1 MNPNLDFTPA
11 PIRIAPSTYGIAIVR
26 AGMALARKTF
36 DQVEVS
42 GHYQAARNLRKQG
55 FSLELALALVARRV

>member
-1 MNPNLDFTPA
+1 MNPTLDFTP
-11 PIRIAPSTYGIAIVR
+11 PVTRITPATYGVVIVK

-42 GHYQAARNLRKQG
+42 GAYQAARNLRKQG
-55 FSLELALALVARRV
+55 YSIDLALALVARRV